1 MARRRGCGSRQDGR
15 TLRYVTIAGR
25 FQAALRGIHEPALA
39 GPELLPVRLARATAR
54 TLQVN
59 GAGIN
64 VLDGGQQPFRL
75 GASSDT
81 TALAE
86 RPHPTGGEGP
96 WLPARRPRQPVF
108 ALEAALRRAWPAFC
122 SLLLAGTPFRAVVA
136 LPLQPALVGAG
147 ALDLFFERPED
158 VAELDVFEALA
169 VGELVNSALSDA
181 VVWSEWSPAGEDLRF
196 P

>member
-1 MARRRGCGSRQDGR
+1 M
-15 TLRYVTIAGR
+15 TIAGR
-25 FQAALRGIHEPALA
+25 FQAALRGMHQPGLA

-59 GAGIN
+59 GAGIS

-75 GASSDT
+75 GASSDA

-86 RPHPTGGEGP
+86 RLQLTAGEGP
-96 WLPARRPRQPVF
+96 CLTARRSRQPVF
-108 ALEAALRRAWPAFC
+108 ALEADLRRRWPAFC
-122 SLLLAGTPFRAVVA
+122 SLLLARTPFRAVVA

-158 VAELDVFEALA
+158 VTELDVFEALA

-181 VVWSEWSPAGEDLRF
+181 VVWSEWSPADVPEWLRGEDLRF
-196 P
+196 PGRDG